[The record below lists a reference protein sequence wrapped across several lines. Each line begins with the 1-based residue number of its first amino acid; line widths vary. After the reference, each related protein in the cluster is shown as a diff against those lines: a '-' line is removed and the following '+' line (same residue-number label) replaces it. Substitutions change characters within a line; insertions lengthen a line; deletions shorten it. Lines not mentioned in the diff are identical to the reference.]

1 MIFISVRH
9 STAQKW
15 SALVQSLS
23 VFFSHQTVFFRALLP
38 KLSTCYSCVLLRIQF
53 TLWVNLSTCNLGDS
67 LSVTALWLT
76 SPKESELTALPSH
89 MSRTFPFGKC
99 IRRTL
104 WQTAS
109 KVLLLRC
116 IYFQYK
122 KMQESIMYHHLK
134 KSNESFLAAINW
146 LLFCTNF
153 NVHISPDKRRKH
165 FKIFGNKLIISM
177 ITRKNWL
184 LCILPY
190 TVSKTHFRVFA
201 YIFPSGLDLYCR
213 SMLPSCNFVTFL
225 INSFIAAV
233 VFITMYILLRC

>member
-1 MIFISVRH
+1 MQLQLCQTKYWSLFGQENGLLVGFSFLPPMIFISVRH

-23 VFFSHQTVFFRALLP
+23 VFFSHQTIFFRALLP

-76 SPKESELTALPSH
+76 SPKESERTALPSH

-122 KMQESIMYHHLK
+122 KMQESIMYHY
-134 KSNESFLAAINW
+134 I
-146 LLFCTNF
+146 
-153 NVHISPDKRRKH
+153 IYKRVM
-165 FKIFGNKLIISM
+165 S
-177 ITRKNWL
+177 
-184 LCILPY
+184 
-190 TVSKTHFRVFA
+190 S
-201 YIFPSGLDLYCR
+201 S
-213 SMLPSCNFVTFL
+213 
-225 INSFIAAV
+225 
-233 VFITMYILLRC
+233 